1 MSLKQG
7 DVIISLVMFIIII
20 NMVVN
25 INLDFNVCE

>member
-7 DVIISLVMFIIII
+7 DVIIRLVMFIIII